1 VKQVTVNPVL
11 LDPALSRLQI
21 DANCRR
27 ATRKPGGVIVEYS
40 AAQNVGNL
48 QYERCCKLPIRS
60 LPVVFGN
67 SDDRECAAPPSAA
80 RSSECRPA
88 AGDTRLGHFEQTGP
102 DPVAIANARLVV
114 GEALDGEVLAELSK
128 GEVATPELI
137 LPMAIG
143 GNLIEAPSQILLTIF
158 WRKFSRSFKFA
169 LQFLH
174 EFHSKRG

>member
-1 VKQVTVNPVL
+1 VKQLTVNPVL
-11 LDPALSRLQI
+11 LDPALPRLQI
-21 DANCRR
+21 DANRRR
-27 ATRKPGGVIVEYS
+27 AAKKTGGVIVEYS
-40 AAQNVGNL
+40 AAQNVWKSR
-48 QYERCCKLPIRS
+48 YERCRKLPIRS
-60 LPVVFGN
+60 LPVVFRH
-67 SDDRECAAPPSAA
+67 SDYRERATPPSAA
-80 RSSECRPA
+80 PSSECRPA

-114 GEALDGEVLAELSK
+114 GEALDNEVLAELPK

-143 GNLIEAPSQILLTIF
+143 GNLIEVPSQIPFTIF

-174 EFHSKRG
+174 EFHSK